1 MSLISDAIKKAQKK
15 REVERE
21 KIDYLPAPEK
31 PPTEG
36 SRIEK
41 KVIQIAVIVLLVFVA
56 IFVLGLV
63 IAKLAPQ
70 ATVKQ
75 APAVAEMKKEVVQP
89 PAQQKPPAPQPE
101 PKPQQKDISQNIS
114 PNIAPV
120 PTEAKPLRPISQE
133 KPSLPRQ
140 PREKKIQKT
149 EKAPPKPKFVIVRKQ
164 KEKASCEEIL
174 RADPQAA
181 EKCFEQE
188 AAHRQKDFHFLFNYG
203 ACKLK
208 LKKWAEAEEILR
220 RAIALKPDSS
230 KGWFNYG
237 IALFRQQK
245 YEQAASAF
253 SLSLRFSPSVKE
265 ANYYLG
271 VINDLQGNLRAARFY
286 YALSLES
293 NIPQPLKEWVKQRL
307 AELEK

>member
-21 KIDYLPAPEK
+21 KIDYLPPPEE
-31 PPTEG
+31 PPPEG

-41 KVIQIAVIVLLVFVA
+41 KVIQIAVAILLIFIA

-63 IAKLAPQ
+63 IARLAPR
-70 ATVKQ
+70 ATTSK
-75 APAVAEMKKEVVQP
+75 APKMATAVEKELPPQPAE
-89 PAQQKPPAPQPE
+89 QKPPAPSPSPE
-101 PKPQQKDISQNIS
+101 PQKKTPS
-114 PNIAPV
+114 PSLAPV
-120 PTEAKPLRPISQE
+120 PSQPQPLKPVRQERPA
-133 KPSLPRQ
+133 PPRQ
-140 PREKKIQKT
+140 PEEKKVRKE
-149 EKAPPKPKFVIVRKQ
+149 EKVPPEPKFVIVRKE
-164 KEKASCEEIL
+164 KKKASCEEIL

-271 VINDLQGNLRAARFY
+271 VINDLQGNIRAARFY